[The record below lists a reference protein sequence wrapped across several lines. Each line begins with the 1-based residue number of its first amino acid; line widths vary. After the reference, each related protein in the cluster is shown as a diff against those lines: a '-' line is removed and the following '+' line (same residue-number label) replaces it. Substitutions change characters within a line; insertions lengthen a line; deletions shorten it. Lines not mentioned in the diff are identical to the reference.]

1 MNAVA
6 VFFAIPR
13 GYKDKLSAIS
23 GMEGVGYKSDS
34 SDYNKDNHTLYVLEF
49 SCGYDSA
56 EEQAIEAA
64 LDSDFSG
71 CKMIWKS
78 DNSSL
83 SAIPV
88 HILIVI
94 MIILMT
100 ILFVMCG
107 SCIEPFLFLLTIG
120 IAVMLNS
127 GTNLIMG
134 SVASITVIGY
144 LCRWLYIASYL
155 SCGFT
160 SFQ

>member
-1 MNAVA
+1 
-6 VFFAIPR
+6 
-13 GYKDKLSAIS
+13 
-23 GMEGVGYKSDS
+23 MESVGYKSDS

-88 HILIVI
+88 HILIY
-94 MIILMT
+94 
-100 ILFVMCG
+100 
-107 SCIEPFLFLLTIG
+107 S
-120 IAVMLNS
+120 
-127 GTNLIMG
+127 
-134 SVASITVIGY
+134 
-144 LCRWLYIASYL
+144 
-155 SCGFT
+155 
-160 SFQ
+160 

>member
-23 GMEGVGYKSDS
+23 GMESVGYKSDS

-56 EEQAIEAA
+56 EEQAIETA

-88 HILIVI
+88 HILIY
-94 MIILMT
+94 
-100 ILFVMCG
+100 
-107 SCIEPFLFLLTIG
+107 S
-120 IAVMLNS
+120 
-127 GTNLIMG
+127 
-134 SVASITVIGY
+134 
-144 LCRWLYIASYL
+144 
-155 SCGFT
+155 
-160 SFQ
+160 